1 MLGLLLSN
9 SRDLW
14 WQQCSSLYKVTM
26 SSHVTFV
33 TCKNGHH
40 SVIFNQWNGL
50 HENPRPIRSREI
62 LIQRSRSYLVT
73 WTLNSNRRDAK
84 VCTLKPKL
92 KAALH
97 VFVRRI
103 RTILWVCE
111 GPKLRIVRTHDSI
124 LPLPAKFV
132 RDTHNPHNINHVV
145 YFSRQKNTRFVFYKL
160 ISCKASSVIF
170 FLACSLI

>member
-62 LIQRSRSYLVT
+62 LIQRCRPYLVT

-84 VCTLKPKL
+84 SVRWSQSWKL
-92 KAALH
+92 LSTFSFVAFEQYCEFARVQNYALCGLTTQSSL
-97 VFVRRI
+97 FPPNLYAI
-103 RTILWVCE
+103 LTIHTISTTWYTFRDR
-111 GPKLRIVRTHDSI
+111 KI
-124 LPLPAKFV
+124 LDL
-132 RDTHNPHNINHVV
+132 
-145 YFSRQKNTRFVFYKL
+145 YFSNL
-160 ISCKASSVIF
+160 
-170 FLACSLI
+170 FLVKPPPWFSFWLVH